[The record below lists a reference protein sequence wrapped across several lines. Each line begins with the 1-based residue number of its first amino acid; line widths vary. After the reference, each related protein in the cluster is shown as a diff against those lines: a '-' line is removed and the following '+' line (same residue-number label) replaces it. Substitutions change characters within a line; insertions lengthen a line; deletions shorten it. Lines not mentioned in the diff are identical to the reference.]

1 MQRNEEEWQ
10 KLAVC
15 HGRSDYRIQEFDI
28 GQGVLVRRVIHNSTL
43 VAWVCRTKGL
53 SDEQLEKLYDR
64 LEAPAM
70 PRWWVCSQAKHFEND
85 DIEDVFE
92 ECLAQAQAEI
102 TRDDCI
108 LRKYIY

>member
-1 MQRNEEEWQ
+1 MQEEWH
-10 KLAVC
+10 KLVVPLYY
-15 HGRSDYRIQEFDI
+15 GNYRIQELDV
-28 GQGVLVRRVIHNSTL
+28 GQAYLVRRVVIHDSTL

-64 LEAPAM
+64 LEAPEM

-85 DIEDVFE
+85 DMEDVFE

-102 TRDDCI
+102 TRDECI
-108 LRKYIY
+108 LRKCFY